1 MAPLQ
6 LLRARLPANKI
17 LFAVQ
22 FSELVV
28 KLVFFL
34 PSKEKED
41 LVFRVQ
47 PQNAGGGN
55 VCARVST
62 CARTMITGF
71 E

>member
-34 PSKEKED
+34 PSKEKEH

-47 PQNAGGGN
+47 PQNAGGGQR
-55 VCARVST
+55 VCACVHVCT
-62 CARTMITGF
+62 YDDYWV
-71 E
+71 